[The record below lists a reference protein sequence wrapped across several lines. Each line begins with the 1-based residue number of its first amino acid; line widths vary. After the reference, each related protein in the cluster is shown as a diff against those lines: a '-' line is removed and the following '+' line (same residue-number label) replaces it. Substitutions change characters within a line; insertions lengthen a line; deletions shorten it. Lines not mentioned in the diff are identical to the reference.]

1 MKRHYCFILMLVCF
15 PFLLGMGSQG
25 GTPADIIPVP
35 EKKFTATFVD
45 QMDVLTQCSDVSIEG
60 GTALQGKIGEGTYT
74 VAFEN
79 IKEVVFRLHE
89 ERLHG
94 QVRLPDG
101 SSIEL
106 VVGKDKK
113 AYGRTKFGTFQI
125 VQTFTRFTAFDFS
138 STQRTFCRLGNQTF
152 LVLLLAWL
160 TLLPVTGFLP
170 HTSHTLDMRQLLN
183 NDCVGF

>member
-106 VVGKDKK
+106 IVGKDKK

-125 VQTFTRFTAFDFS
+125 R
-138 STQRTFCRLGNQTF
+138 
-152 LVLLLAWL
+152 
-160 TLLPVTGFLP
+160 
-170 HTSHTLDMRQLLN
+170 LN
-183 NDCVGF
+183 NLKKMIIEPALQKKS